1 MRIGPSPFARL
12 EESTRIK
19 RLSACASSPRQD
31 TIRPTARSG
40 RLITKSWCHG
50 LRIIVSLPGLQR
62 RLIVYPD
69 SPRLKTNDGI
79 EVVLFATLAETLVAQ
94 EL

>member
-1 MRIGPSPFARL
+1 
-12 EESTRIK
+12 
-19 RLSACASSPRQD
+19 
-31 TIRPTARSG
+31 
-40 RLITKSWCHG
+40 LITKSWCHG